1 MPAVATSIDEVIA
14 QLGDV
19 IARSLRERSRLAY
32 FAALYRKVTLKVKE
46 GIAAG
51 RFDDGPRMERLDV
64 TFANRYLDALERFRR
79 GEAPTPCWL
88 VSFEAA
94 ATWPPIILQHLLL
107 GMNAHINFDLGI
119 AAATVA
125 PRDELPSL
133 KHDFNEINVILAG
146 LVEQVKG
153 EVDQLSPWIKLL
165 DHVDPKADRAIVNF
179 SMDKARAAAWRVAER
194 LAPVPPDRWAPELA
208 RIDLAATLLGRLV
221 RRPIGK
227 LINLGLLV
235 IRARETSD
243 VSRVISVLDE
253 TPTAHV

>member
-19 IARSLRERSRLAY
+19 IDRSLAERSRLGL
-32 FAALYRKVTLKVKE
+32 FATLYRKVTIKVKE

-64 TFANRYLDALERFRR
+64 TFANRYLEALARLRR
-79 GEAPTPCWL
+79 GEAPTPCWAL
-88 VSFEAA
+88 SFEAA

-119 AAATVA
+119 AAATTC

-146 LVEQVKG
+146 LVGQVQS
-153 EVDQLSPWIKLL
+153 EIDRVSPWIKIL
-165 DHVDPKADRAIVNF
+165 DHVDPEADQAIVNF
-179 SMDKARAAAWRVAER
+179 SMEKARQAAWRAAER
-194 LAPVPPDRWAPELA
+194 LAPVPPGRWEPQLA
-208 RIDLAATLLGRLV
+208 TLDLEVTLLGRLV

-227 LINLGLLV
+227 LINLGLFV
-235 IRARETSD
+235 IRSRESSDVKKIIDVLNETSTA
-243 VSRVISVLDE
+243 RV
-253 TPTAHV
+253 